1 MIRKNSEPPSRRI
14 RCSST
19 ISRTARI
26 DEMFALLF
34 KSTKENLSKII
45 QELTKLRPHPGKL
58 DGEEEVDAEEREVK
72 ADGEEMK
79 KKESS
84 DKSLLCLPP
93 WIFVRRRRP
102 RLKLRRPNRTTAT
115 TSGKLKRC

>member
-1 MIRKNSEPPSRRI
+1 M
-14 RCSST
+14 
-19 ISRTARI
+19 

-45 QELTKLRPHPGKL
+45 QELTKLR
-58 DGEEEVDAEEREVK
+58 EEEVDAEEREVK

>member
-19 ISRTARI
+19 ISRTARM

-93 WIFVRRRRP
+93 WIVVRRRRP